1 MNHLIKLTLIIS
13 FISLALISLSSFANP
28 LQEATQQEATLM
40 SEEIADTAIESSV
53 DLEQEISQGYDRLC
67 IEAQS
72 TPYTCAQWKCIK
84 PCIPDGETCILMGID
99 ICKRKVSACEKRC
112 GVN

>member
-1 MNHLIKLTLIIS
+1 MAQLIKYILITSSISLTLISI
-13 FISLALISLSSFANP
+13 SSFANP
-28 LQEATQQEATLM
+28 LQEATLM
-40 SEEIADTAIESSV
+40 SEEVSDTAIESSV

-84 PCIPDGETCILMGID
+84 PCIPDGQACILMGTEV
-99 ICKRKVSACEKRC
+99 CKRKVSACEKRC